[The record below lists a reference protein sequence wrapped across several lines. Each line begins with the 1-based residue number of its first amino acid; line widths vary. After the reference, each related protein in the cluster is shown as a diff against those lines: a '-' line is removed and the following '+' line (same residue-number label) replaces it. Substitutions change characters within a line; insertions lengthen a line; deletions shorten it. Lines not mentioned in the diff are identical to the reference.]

1 MDPACFPTSMESMNW
16 NPEYRYKILGK
27 LIRTKTDMLFVFDLN
42 CAETYRCREGEKE
55 NHSRSPIYPDSWK
68 NQFGVPVNEHQ
79 DMLQVSIFDDHA
91 VFRISKEEE
100 GYKKGPV
107 PSIYIYIYRNKIRSM
122 VVNAESTFQSFLLF
136 SEKQMQVV

>member
-1 MDPACFPTSMESMNW
+1 MNW

-42 CAETYRCREGEKE
+42 CAETYRCREGGKE

-100 GYKKGPV
+100 GYRKEDPKDGNSFDT
-107 PSIYIYIYRNKIRSM
+107 SIIPGS
-122 VVNAESTFQSFLLF
+122 EETPDTDPQTDSSTP
-136 SEKQMQVV
+136 E